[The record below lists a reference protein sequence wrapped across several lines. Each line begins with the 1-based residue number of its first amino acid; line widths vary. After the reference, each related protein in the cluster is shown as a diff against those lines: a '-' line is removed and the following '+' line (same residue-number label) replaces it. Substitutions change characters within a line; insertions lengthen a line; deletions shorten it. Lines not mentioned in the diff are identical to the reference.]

1 MNQTMVE
8 NKEPEVFIDLN
19 NGEYLQFD
27 MTLPIQIL
35 FDNVMNFV
43 SKTDFEWLKNF
54 SVLLVEDLFLSLLF
68 F

>member
-1 MNQTMVE
+1 MANEQKQEEQTQ
-8 NKEPEVFIDLN
+8 EVFLDLN

-43 SKTDFEWLKNF
+43 SKTDFEN
-54 SVLLVEDLFLSLLF
+54 
-68 F
+68 